1 MSIQNVPLMRAMAA
15 KMIYLDK
22 RQAVISQNIANADTP
37 GYRPQDL
44 TKVDFG
50 KVLEKVTG
58 KQQVTLTTT
67 NSEHVLGKNDM
78 ANTKD
83 KKDRMTYEVAPDGNA
98 VILEEQMIKANQTMM
113 DYSLLTNLMNKQASM
128 YRLALGRQS

>member
-1 MSIQNVPLMRAMAA
+1 MSIQNVPLMRAIAA

-22 RQAVISQNIANADTP
+22 RQGVLAQNIANADTP

-50 KVLEKVTG
+50 KVLEKVSG

-67 NSEHVLGKNDM
+67 SSEHVLGKNDI
-78 ANTKD
+78 ANAKG
-83 KKDRMTYEVAPDGNA
+83 RMQGWVH
-98 VILEEQMIKANQTMM
+98 
-113 DYSLLTNLMNKQASM
+113 SLART
-128 YRLALGRQS
+128 GR

>member
-1 MSIQNVPLMRAMAA
+1 MAA

-22 RQAVISQNIANADTP
+22 RQGVLAQNIANADTP

-50 KVLEKVTG
+50 KVLEKVSG
-58 KQQVTLTTT
+58 KQKVTLTTT
-67 NSEHVLGKNDM
+67 NKDHTTGAGDV
-78 ANTKD
+78 ANAKD

-98 VILEEQMIKANQTMM
+98 VIIEEQMIKANQTMM

-128 YRLALGRQS
+128 YRLALGRQA

>member
-22 RQAVISQNIANADTP
+22 RQGVLAQNIANADTP
-37 GYRPQDL
+37 NYRSQDL

-50 KVLEKVTG
+50 KTLEKVIDRDRITM
-58 KQQVTLTTT
+58 KTTQPGHMP
-67 NSEHVLGKNDM
+67 NPNAVER
-78 ANTKD
+78 AKD
-83 KKDRMTYEVAPDGNA
+83 HKDRMTYEVAPDGNA

-113 DYSLLTNLMNKQASM
+113 DYSLMTNLMSKQSSM
-128 YRLALGRQS
+128 YRLALGRQQ

>member
-1 MSIQNVPLMRAMAA
+1 MAA
-15 KMIYLDK
+15 KMIYLDQ
-22 RQAVISQNIANADTP
+22 RQGVLAQNIANADTP

-58 KQQVTLTTT
+58 KQQVSLTTT
-67 NSEHVLGKNDM
+67 NAGHTTGAGEA
-78 ANTKD
+78 ANA
-83 KKDRMTYEVAPDGNA
+83 KDRKDRVNYEVAPDGNA

-113 DYSLLTNLMNKQASM
+113 DYSLLSNLMTKQSSM

>member
-1 MSIQNVPLMRAMAA
+1 MAA

-22 RQAVISQNIANADTP
+22 RQGVLAQNIANADTP

-50 KVLEKVTG
+50 KVLEKVSG
-58 KQQVTLTTT
+58 KQQVSLVTT
-67 NSEHVLGKNDM
+67 NPRHVMGQNDI
-78 ANTKD
+78 ANAKD
-83 KKDRMTYEVAPDGNA
+83 KKDKMTYEVAPDGNA

-113 DYSLLTNLMNKQASM
+113 DYNLMTNLMSKQATM
-128 YRLALGRQS
+128 YRLALGRQQ